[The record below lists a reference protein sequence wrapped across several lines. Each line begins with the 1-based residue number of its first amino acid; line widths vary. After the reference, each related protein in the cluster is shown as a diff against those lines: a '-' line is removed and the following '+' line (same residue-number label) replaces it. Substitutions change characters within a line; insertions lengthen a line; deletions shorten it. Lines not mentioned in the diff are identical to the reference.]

1 MPGTNPPLDEYRPN
15 PSHQRQGARR
25 AGRLSHH
32 KYRISMSSQCNPPP
46 RRIFSNVT
54 STGGS
59 GVLVVVLVGGGV
71 IRLET
76 QTRRVRVEPP
86 DPGRARPPTPS
97 APPERPVSLAVGRAT
112 PRRPWQLREFLVL
125 LERHSFFGCRPPR
138 GFGAASFYPC
148 RRCRGCVWGDRHVR
162 SCANVTTPKQ

>member
-1 MPGTNPPLDEYRPN
+1 MPGTNPPPGRVPAQ
-15 PSHQRQGARR
+15 PVPPKARSSPR
-25 AGRLSHH
+25 WTVVSPQIPYIDVLS
-32 KYRISMSSQCNPPP
+32 MQPPP